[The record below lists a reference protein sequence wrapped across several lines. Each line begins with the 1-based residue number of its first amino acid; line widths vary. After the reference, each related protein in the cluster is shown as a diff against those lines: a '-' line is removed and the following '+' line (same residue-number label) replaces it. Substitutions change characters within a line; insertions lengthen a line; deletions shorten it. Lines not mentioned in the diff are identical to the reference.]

1 MQNKINECW
10 QTFTQLMDFN
20 ALIGL
25 YVHGGGI
32 FFNSMPK
39 LSQDIRLAV
48 DMPFYLNCP
57 LAEVGKFLARE
68 YVGQCLGREI
78 RYQLRRDYTFI
89 REIERKILWRT
100 AKSYGVTRPIIFA
113 PWARRAVKICITDG
127 LEPQE
132 LVAKAPEVNGKK
144 VLSNDVFR
152 AADLKIDLIGGVLLT
167 NRLLSVTNLKLSNK
181 AINFAGDGIDEFG
194 HFLNV
199 QGDLSAQDF
208 ILPETNSQNFSIA
221 LKDNWSAQRVY
232 TEEDIR
238 KYRTLTFGQGQSDAW
253 KNVWRSGISLPRLRT
268 AADISYEL
276 SRYQYEG
283 FFSCRLERVVQPL
296 TNEKISKRII
306 ERYEIDCRYPDDSS
320 SQEFFRATTYRPTCY
335 LLFSGDKIFLDDYAN
350 YVLEAMENNYPEFI
364 WAGVS
369 DD

>member
-1 MQNKINECW
+1 MQNKTNECW
-10 QTFTQLMDFN
+10 QTCTQLMDFN
-20 ALIGL
+20 ASIGL

-32 FFNSMPK
+32 FFNSMPT
-39 LSQDIRLAV
+39 LSQDIRMAV

-57 LAEVGKFLARE
+57 FVDVEKFLARE

-89 REIERKILWRT
+89 REIERKTLWRT

-127 LEPQE
+127 LTPQE
-132 LVAKAPEVNGKK
+132 LVAKAPEKNGKK

-152 AADLKIDLIGGVLLT
+152 AADLKIDLIGGVLVT
-167 NRLLSVTNLKLSNK
+167 NQRLSVTNLKLSDK
-181 AINFAGDGIDEFG
+181 AINFAGDGTDEFG

-221 LKDNWSAQRVY
+221 LKDNSQRVY

-238 KYRTLTFGQGQSDAW
+238 KYRTLTFGECQSAAW
-253 KNVWRSGISLPRLRT
+253 KNVWRSGNSLPRLRT
-268 AADISYEL
+268 AADISCEL
-276 SRYQYEG
+276 SRYQYEEI
-283 FFSCRLERVVQPL
+283 FSCRLERVVQPL
-296 TNEKISKRII
+296 TYEKISKRII
-306 ERYEIDCRYPDDSS
+306 ERYEIACRYPGGSN
-320 SQEFFRATTYRPTCY
+320 SQELFRATTYRPICY
-335 LLFSGDKIFLDDYAN
+335 LHFIGDKIFLDDYAN

>member
-1 MQNKINECW
+1 MQNRINEYW
-10 QTFTQLMDFN
+10 RTFTQLTDFS
-20 ALIGL
+20 APDGL

-32 FFNSMPK
+32 FFDSMPT

-57 LAEVGKFLARE
+57 LAEVEKFLARE

-78 RYQLRRDYTFI
+78 RYQLRRDYAFI
-89 REIERKILWRT
+89 REIERKILWRM
-100 AKSYGVTRPIIFA
+100 AKAYGVTRPIIFA

-132 LVAKAPEVNGKK
+132 LAARAPEVNGKK
-144 VLSNDVFR
+144 VLTNEVFR
-152 AADLKIDLIGGVLLT
+152 AADLKIDLIGGVLVT
-167 NRLLSVTNLKLSNK
+167 NQRLSVTNLKLSDK
-181 AINFAGDGIDEFG
+181 AINFAGDGTDEFG

-199 QGDLSAQDF
+199 QGDLSARDF
-208 ILPETNSQNFSIA
+208 ILPETDSQNFSIA

-232 TEEDIR
+232 TEENIR
-238 KYRTLTFGQGQSDAW
+238 KYRTLNFGQCQSDAW
-253 KNVWRSGISLPRLRT
+253 QNVWRSGNSLPRLRT

-276 SRYQYEG
+276 SRYQYEE
-283 FFSCRLERVVQPL
+283 FFSCRLERVVQPPIH
-296 TNEKISKRII
+296 EKISARII
-306 ERYEIDCRYPDDSS
+306 GRYEVACRYPDDSIS
-320 SQEFFRATTYRPTCY
+320 HELFRATTYRPVCY
-335 LLFSGDKIFLDDYAN
+335 LHFSGEKIFLDDYAN

-364 WAGVS
+364 WVGVS

>member
-57 LAEVGKFLARE
+57 LAEVEKFLARE

-132 LVAKAPEVNGKK
+132 LAAKAPEVNGKK

-152 AADLKIDLIGGVLLT
+152 AADLKIDLIGGVLVT
-167 NRLLSVTNLKLSNK
+167 NQLLSVTNLKLSNK

-268 AADISYEL
+268 AADISCEL